1 MKDTDLKTTRNHPA
15 PPSEPELAK
24 YLYLKIAKARTAIR
38 RGLKNAFAANNGPS
52 DRTIFHCVPSQA
64 VSSLTLPVFPAGPLC
79 AMCAGLSSI
88 WGRSQPDVS
97 GCS

>member
-1 MKDTDLKTTRNHPA
+1 MKDTDLKPARNHPA
-15 PPSEPELAK
+15 TPSEPELAE
-24 YLYLKIAKARTAIR
+24 YLYQKIAKARTAIQ
-38 RGLKNAFAANNGPS
+38 RGLKNAFIS
-52 DRTIFHCVPSQA
+52 DRAKLYCVPYQA
-64 VSSLTLPVFPAGPLC
+64 VSALTLPVFPAGPLC